1 MSNRTLL
8 FENIAGSSSVFNM
21 NTVANTP
28 RRPRNAVAPRRN
40 AKMQVGRY
48 GQTKGNPINA
58 DIYPNTPICPYHM
71 PRNPNRYKESRLTMN
86 QKRAG
91 DTIEARDINNLI
103 DKIKLFG
110 YAWEAEAENIYN
122 YQGVTGSNRL
132 AVNMANMVKIISE
145 GNTDLDGYEIKDP
158 KKLGVGSVDILMHKP
173 IQIFTASG
181 ANENEVKMKLIA
193 AMNTR
198 QRTGINLSN
207 PLPHGFPEYLDDIV
221 VGTQT
226 VENKYEILHGGF
238 APLVGVQAVTKTRP
252 GVNKIVYNLKYL
264 SGNKE
269 GEYVKDKNNIDLKF
283 NSYEPYIFSYRQ
295 DNQPDT
301 LLSYAGFV
309 LYHLDFVIDNTNL
322 TVQRETKTYVPGV
335 LQIVTR
341 NETDFSWVKTI
352 PTTAVNTTDSYL
364 LDTSKIIP
372 YIPVASLF
380 WEDIDSRTEF
390 LTWYNSLTNKTIRMP
405 KQRVL
410 NSNFEYLN
418 NTTWENH
425 EGIYWISL
433 IKPAMKEWEKIT
445 TVPPPSGSPAGT
457 PPTTVVTKYKQYG
470 FSLTTELHNPIT
482 GEFKTNID
490 INNSTFKQLADGS
503 WEFNS
508 KIFGTE
514 KDCMDLMRSNN
525 NFQDIGGGEFII
537 TPKGSIVG
545 YDDDATGG
553 YVYYKDNGVVTDATY
568 YRYDLDVSC
577 PPGSTIDGGRCLI
590 TTIEDTSFI
599 GGIKSETPEYVI
611 ITEYDLTYKT
621 LSESPGQGK
630 YPLIKATDYRN
641 IKNVLY
647 RYLERILN
655 IARTGI
661 NNGNSDPITAN
672 EIDTFFTTQ
681 ESWGTPIDLNN
692 PDTSFLGYHAY
703 TGGIIKVEFYNALLE
718 AYKIIINSCLCNAD
732 CSCNVNCICNVNCGC
747 NY

>member
-8 FENIAGSSSVFNM
+8 FENIATTTSVFNM
-21 NTVANTP
+21 NTVPNTP
-28 RRPRNAVAPRRN
+28 KRPKN
-40 AKMQVGRY
+40 AKAPKKRAMMQVGRY

-58 DIYPNTPICPYHM
+58 DKYPNTPICPYHM

-132 AVNMANMVKIISE
+132 AVNMSNMVKIVSE

-173 IQIFTASG
+173 IQIYTTSG
-181 ANENEVKMKLIA
+181 ATENEVRMKLIT
-193 AMNTR
+193 AMNAR
-198 QRTGINLSN
+198 EKTGINLSN

-221 VGTQT
+221 TGSQT

-238 APLVGVQAVTKTRP
+238 APIVGVQAVTKTRP
-252 GVNKIVYNLKYL
+252 GINKVVYNLKYL
-264 SGNKE
+264 SGDKKD
-269 GEYVKDKNNIDLKF
+269 EYVKDLNGNDLNF

-309 LYHLDFVIDNTNL
+309 LYHLNFEIDNTNL
-322 TVQRETKTYVPGV
+322 TIQKEIKTYISGV
-335 LQIVTR
+335 LRIVSKNTA
-341 NETDFSWVKTI
+341 DLSWSKLNPV
-352 PTTAVNTTDSYL
+352 PADSTEPYV

-372 YIPVASLF
+372 YIPASSPF
-380 WEDIDSRTEF
+380 WEGVDSRTEF
-390 LTWYNSLTNKTIRMP
+390 LTWYNSLSNKTIRIP
-405 KQRVL
+405 KQRVID
-410 NSNFEYLN
+410 SNYEYLN
-418 NTTWENH
+418 GTTWESH
-425 EGIYWISL
+425 EGIYWIGL
-433 IKPAMKEWEKIT
+433 ITPAMKEWEKIT
-445 TVPPPSGSPAGT
+445 SVPPPSGSPAGT

-470 FSLTTELHNPIT
+470 FSLITELHDPIRE
-482 GEFKTNID
+482 EFKSNFD
-490 INNSTFKQLADGS
+490 INNNTFTELSDGS
-503 WEFNS
+503 WKFDDR
-508 KIFGTE
+508 IFGNE
-514 KDCMDLMRSNN
+514 KDCMDLIRSNLS
-525 NFQDIGGGEFII
+525 FQDDGGGEFCI

-545 YDDDATGG
+545 YDDDATGS
-553 YVYYKDNGVVTDATY
+553 YIYYKEGGTKTDPTY
-568 YRYDLDVSC
+568 YRYDLEISC
-577 PPGSTIDGGRCLI
+577 PPGSILEDGRCAI
-590 TTIEDTSFI
+590 TTIETTDYI
-599 GGIKSETPEYVI
+599 GGIKQETSEYII

-630 YPLIKATDYRN
+630 YPIIKATDYRN

-647 RYLERILN
+647 RYLERILT

-681 ESWGTPIDLNN
+681 EAWGTPVDLEN

-718 AYKIIINSCLCNAD
+718 AYKIIINGCLCNAD
-732 CSCNVNCICNVNCGC
+732 CACNVNCICNVNCGC